1 MKNIQVF
8 SGGGGKGII
17 SLRLAARLI
26 IEPHLVAGTSTGA
39 IIAGAKALGYNY
51 EQILDLYLDN
61 IKDIFKPST
70 FSFEGLTSSKYQ
82 SKNLQKVIR
91 KIFGVKTNKD
101 CVKDLMINAY
111 DITNK
116 KPKYWKSWD
125 DETWLLSDAIIA
137 SCSAPTYF
145 EPYKLNGIQ
154 YVDGGMDSN
163 NICDGA
169 LVEGLGKY
177 QDDIDLV
184 LIGTGECKD
193 SKKKIKSGGILNWG
207 TYIIDIML
215 DANQKSSIYKT
226 QEIIKLR
233 GDLDYF
239 QVLNIDLDEEI
250 MLDDLTKIKYMLN
263 LKI

>member
-1 MKNIQVF
+1 MKSIQVF
-8 SGGGGKGII
+8 SGGGIKGII
-17 SLRLAARLI
+17 SLRLASRLI
-26 IEPHLVAGTSTGA
+26 IEPQLIAGTSTGA

-51 EQILDLYLDN
+51 SEILKLYLDN
-61 IKDIFKPST
+61 VKEIFKPSL
-70 FSFEGLTSSKYQ
+70 FSLGGITSSKYK
-82 SKNLQKVIR
+82 SDSLKKVIR
-91 KIFGVKTNKD
+91 RIFGTKTNKD
-101 CVKDLMINAY
+101 CIKDLMINAY

-125 DETWLLSDAIIA
+125 EETWLLSDAIIA

-177 QDDIDLV
+177 QDNIDLV
-184 LIGTGECKD
+184 LIGTGECND
-193 SKKKIKSGGILNWG
+193 SKNKIKSGGILNWG
-207 TYIIDIML
+207 TYVIDVMM

-233 GDLDYF
+233 GNLDYF